1 MAEYWGTVSSE
12 AKNLIS
18 SLLTVDPRKRFTAR
32 MAMQNEWI
40 TGDDAKLAKQD
51 LGANL
56 YKLRNFNAKRKLR
69 AAVSA
74 IIAMNRLN
82 TLTAAFAAN

>member
-1 MAEYWGTVSSE
+1 LTAAGAM
-12 AKNLIS
+12 KNG
-18 SLLTVDPRKRFTAR
+18 
-32 MAMQNEWI
+32 WI
-40 TGDDAKLAKQD
+40 LQDDAKLAKQD

-74 IIAMNRLN
+74 IIAMNRMN
-82 TLTAAFAAN
+82 ALTSAFSAN